1 MLDKYWILKDKKV
14 IEVNDVLEWGRFFKK
29 TKERIVKQETLPSGY
44 WVSTVFLGI
53 DHNFEL
59 SGSPLLFETMVFSE
73 KEGKKDEVDMER
85 YATYEEAEKG
95 HEKMVNKYKNETSRH
110 YRS

>member
-1 MLDKYWILKDKKV
+1 
-14 IEVNDVLEWGRFFKK
+14 
-29 TKERIVKQETLPSGY
+29 
-44 WVSTVFLGI
+44 
-53 DHNFEL
+53 
-59 SGSPLLFETMVFSE
+59 MVFSE